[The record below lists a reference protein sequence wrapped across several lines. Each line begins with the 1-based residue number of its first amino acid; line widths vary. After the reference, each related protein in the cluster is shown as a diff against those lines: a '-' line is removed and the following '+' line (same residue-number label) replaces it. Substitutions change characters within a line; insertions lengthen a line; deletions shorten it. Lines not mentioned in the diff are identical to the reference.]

1 MASTLKS
8 PGVYVEEIST
18 FPPSIAQVP
27 TAVPAFI
34 GYTEK
39 QGMNEDLGMKP
50 KKIRSLLEFEL
61 LYGTGPDGDLT
72 VSLDTNNAVKDVV
85 AGEKMYLYD
94 SLKLFYN
101 NGGGDCYIVSI
112 GKYGAVTKK
121 DFEDGIDALKKFDE
135 PTLYVTPDAA
145 LLSSIDDFKDVHS
158 KMLDEC
164 ETLQDRF
171 AILDIY
177 QGDEDFTDPLGTDV
191 ISNYRNKLPSN
202 SNLKYGGCYYPFLRT
217 SLPLSFNFS
226 DLIIEKN
233 GAPVAFNTIIDES
246 KFSDGKTD
254 VLTKIEQV
262 STDYKA
268 TKTIVTDNSSTEYE
282 NATGAD
288 QKAELDAKIGV
299 INGYFSDF
307 FGATIT
313 NAEVTTVYDAIKA
326 NDSKFSSLNKAF
338 EDGITAINGKLKASD
353 KVAVAATTVTSTA
366 TTATFT
372 VDVSGISGSTNT
384 IDKLYSTAKPFFQQV
399 FDELN
404 KIINDFYAEVKAAL
418 KALEDALKVESPLY
432 NSILTGIKQHGVIL
446 PPSGAIAGVYA
457 KVDNLRGVWKAP
469 ANVGLNSVNEPVV
482 KLSSKDQEG
491 LNVDEIAGKSI
502 NVIRAF
508 TGKGNL
514 VWGARTLAGNDN
526 EWRYVPVR
534 RFFNM
539 VEESVK
545 KATEQFVFEP
555 NDANTWVRIRSMIE
569 NFLTNQWRAGA
580 LAGAKTEEAF
590 YVRVGLGQ
598 TMTAQDILNGI
609 LNVEIGMAAVRPAEF
624 IVLKFSHKLQE
635 S

>member
-8 PGVYVEEIST
+8 PGVYVEEVST

-27 TAVPAFI
+27 TAIPAFI
-34 GYTEK
+34 GYTK
-39 QGMNEDLGMKP
+39 RQGINNDLGMKP
-50 KKIRSLLEFEL
+50 KKIRSLLEYKL
-61 LYGTGPDGDLT
+61 LYGEGPEGGLT
-72 VSLDTNNAVKDVV
+72 VDLDTNNSVKNVTSGDT
-85 AGEKMYLYD
+85 MYLYD
-94 SLKLFYN
+94 SLKLFYD

-112 GKYGAVTKK
+112 GTYGAVTKQN
-121 DFEDGIDALKKFDE
+121 FIDGIDALKKFDE
-135 PTLYVTPDAA
+135 PTLYVSPDAS
-145 LLSSIDDFKDVHS
+145 LLADINDLKDVHS

-164 ETLQDRF
+164 EILQDRF
-171 AILDIY
+171 AIMDVY
-177 QGDEDFTDPLGTDV
+177 KGDVDFTDPLATDV
-191 ISNYRNKLPSN
+191 ISEYRNKIPSN

-226 DLIIEKN
+226 DLIIKKN
-233 GAPVAFNTIIDES
+233 NAAVAFNTIIDES
-246 KFSDGKTD
+246 KFSDGKTTTLSD
-254 VLTKIEQV
+254 IEKA
-262 STDYKA
+262 STDYQA
-268 TKTIVTDNSSTEYE
+268 TKTIVTDHTATKYTE
-282 NATGAD
+282 ATGAN
-288 QKAELDAKIGV
+288 QKAELNAKIAL
-299 INGYFSDF
+299 INDYFNDF

-313 NAEVTTVYDAIKA
+313 NTAIKAVYDAIKA
-326 NDSKFSSLNKAF
+326 NDSKFNSVYKAYK
-338 EDGITAINGKLKASD
+338 DGIVAINGKLSAPNKLD
-353 KVAVAATTVTSTA
+353 VATATVTSTA

-372 VDVSGISGSTNT
+372 VDVSGVAGSSNT
-384 IDKLYSTAKPFFQQV
+384 IDKLYGIAKPFLQLA

-404 KIINDFYAEVKAAL
+404 KVINDFYAEASSVL
-418 KALEDALKVESPLY
+418 KALEDILKVESPLY
-432 NSILTGIKQHGVIL
+432 ASILTGIKQHGVVL

-491 LNVDEIAGKSI
+491 LNIDEVAGKSI

-580 LAGAKTEEAF
+580 LAGAKTDEAF